1 VKKVFIIDD
10 EPDQVLLLS
19 AALQKLGLSVFG
31 TSKIDQALKEIETVK
46 PNVVVTDLSLNP
58 SEGPKS
64 GLSFIS
70 EIKKINSSLRIIVL
84 TGHATNEYGIEAIKR
99 GAQSFIA
106 KPANPE
112 HLKVLI
118 DDAYNNYEL
127 REELKNSK
135 TKAPIPD
142 KLKSEIEFAKTT
154 DQAVLLTGET
164 GTGKGFIARL
174 IHNGRGPFVAYQ
186 PIIGSGELM
195 YSELFGALKG
205 SFTGALQDRIGLV
218 AAANGGT
225 LFLDEIG
232 ELPVTLQVT
241 LLGVL
246 QDKIYRPLGTN
257 QEKQSHFRLISA
269 TNVELKDRINK
280 GEFRP
285 DLFHR
290 INHLHIH
297 VPPLRER
304 PEEIIPLANYF
315 LEKVCEKNNCSSIE
329 LSEGAIQALKVH
341 AWPGNIRELE
351 AVIERGVYKA
361 LFADSLLV
369 DEEFLGLRERA
380 SEVRSF
386 AEKVENYKLALIDEA
401 LKESNGNQVE
411 AARLL
416 QLDRSSMR
424 RMLARKRLIG

>member
-1 VKKVFIIDD
+1 MRKVFIIDD

-19 AALQKLGLSVFG
+19 SALQKLGLSVSG
-31 TSKIDQALKEIETVK
+31 TSKIDQAIKDIETTK
-46 PNVVVTDLSLNP
+46 PAVVVTDLSLNP

-64 GLSFIS
+64 GLALIS
-70 EIKKINSSLRIIVL
+70 EIRKINPLLRIIVL

-99 GAQSFIA
+99 GAQSFLS

-118 DDAYNNYEL
+118 DDAFNNFYL

-135 TKAPIPD
+135 SKAPIPE
-142 KLKSEIEFAKTT
+142 KLKNDIEFAKKS
-154 DQAVLLTGET
+154 DQPVLLTGET

-174 IHNGRGPFVAYQ
+174 IHNGRGSFISYQ
-186 PIIGSGELM
+186 PIISSGELM

-205 SFTGALQDRIGLV
+205 SFTGAIQDRVGIV

-246 QDKIYRPLGTN
+246 QDKVYRPLGSS
-257 QEKQSHFRLISA
+257 QERKSEFRLISA

-304 PEEIIPLANYF
+304 MDEIVPLAEYF
-315 LEKVCEKNNCSSIE
+315 LEKVLEKNNCSSIKF
-329 LSEGAIQALKVH
+329 SDGAIQALRTYS
-341 AWPGNIRELE
+341 WPGNIRELE
-351 AVIERGVYKA
+351 AVVEKGVYKA
-361 LFADSLLV
+361 LFAESMVIDEQLLGFT
-369 DEEFLGLRERA
+369 ENY
-380 SEVRSF
+380 
-386 AEKVENYKLALIDEA
+386 AEARTFSDKVEQFKISLIEEA
-401 LKESNGNQVE
+401 LKETKGNQVE

-424 RMLARKRLIG
+424 RMLARKRTIS

>member
-1 VKKVFIIDD
+1 M
-10 EPDQVLLLS
+10 
-19 AALQKLGLSVFG
+19 
-31 TSKIDQALKEIETVK
+31 
-46 PNVVVTDLSLNP
+46 
-58 SEGPKS
+58 
-64 GLSFIS
+64 
-70 EIKKINSSLRIIVL
+70 
-84 TGHATNEYGIEAIKR
+84 
-99 GAQSFIA
+99 
-106 KPANPE
+106 
-112 HLKVLI
+112 
-118 DDAYNNYEL
+118 
-127 REELKNSK
+127 
-135 TKAPIPD
+135 
-142 KLKSEIEFAKTT
+142 
-154 DQAVLLTGET
+154 LLTGET

>member
-1 VKKVFIIDD
+1 MKKVFIIDD

>member
-1 VKKVFIIDD
+1 MKKVFIIDD
-10 EPDQVLLLS
+10 EADQVLLLS
-19 AALQKLGLSVFG
+19 AALQKLGLSVLG
-31 TSKIDQALKEIETVK
+31 TSKVDHALKEIETVR

-58 SEGPKS
+58 NDGPKS
-64 GLSFIS
+64 GLSLIS
-70 EIKKINSSLRIIVL
+70 EIRKIDSSLRIIVL

-99 GAQSFIA
+99 GAHSFIA

-118 DDAYNNYEL
+118 DDAFNNYDL

-142 KLKSEIEFAKTT
+142 KLKSEIDFAKTS

-205 SFTGALQDRIGLV
+205 SFTGAIQDRIGLV

-246 QDKIYRPLGTN
+246 QDKLFRPLGSN
-257 QEKQSHFRLISA
+257 QEKQSQFRLISA

-290 INHLHIH
+290 INHIHIH
-297 VPPLRER
+297 LPPLRER
-304 PEEIIPLANYF
+304 QEEIIPFANYF

-329 LSEGAIQALKVH
+329 LSDGAIQALKVH
-341 AWPGNIRELE
+341 SWPGNIRELE

-369 DEEFLGLRERA
+369 NEEFLGLREVV

-386 AEKVENYKLALIDEA
+386 AEKVENFKIALIDDALREA
-401 LKESNGNQVE
+401 KGNQVE
-411 AARLL
+411 AARML

-424 RMLARKRLIG
+424 RMLARKRLIR